1 MRFLVLA
8 AALFACG
15 KSADK
20 KSEPEQGSAAAA
32 VKPPAPPPKPASRYA
47 KPEDKLARFT
57 ECWTAFD
64 GGKDDAFV
72 KCFASD
78 AQREQVDSVP
88 ELVAQG
94 AEKISDMAKAQ
105 RAAFPDLA
113 VTPQLVIVSGND
125 ILAIVHIGGTNTGE
139 VAGQRTTGKKL
150 GMFEAEIATM
160 NADGAITHDSLYVDQ
175 PTLFHQLGLLENDSS
190 PKPQP
195 PRVTT
200 AQTLVSSNTAD
211 EAANKAV
218 VEKNLDA
225 ISKKDAKTILAAV
238 ADDVELIYNGEKQ
251 KYVGKKA
258 YGKWLDETLRST
270 KDGFVDVKAM
280 WAAGDFVVVSD
291 VFSGTPTDAAVGKG
305 VEKTKIET
313 HVVQFFQLA
322 GGKVKHQE
330 IFVNR
335 LKAAV
340 QLGAVDPDQLMQM
353 LSKQ

>member
-1 MRFLVLA
+1 MRLLFL

-20 KSEPEQGSAAAA
+20 KEPDTGSATMAMR
-32 VKPPAPPPKPASRYA
+32 PPEPPPKPAPKYTT
-47 KPEDKLARFT
+47 PEAKLARFT
-57 ECWTAFD
+57 ECWAAFD
-64 GGKDDAFV
+64 KDDV
-72 KCFASD
+72 YTKCFASD

-88 ELVAQG
+88 DLVSQG
-94 AEKISDMAKAQ
+94 AEKIDDMMKAQ

-113 VTPQLVIVSGND
+113 VTPQFVLVSGND
-125 ILAIVHIGGTNTGE
+125 ILAIVHIAGTNTGE

-160 NADGAITHDSLYVDQ
+160 NNDGVITHDALYVDQ
-175 PTLFHQLGLLENDSS
+175 PTLFHQLGLLPNDSS
-190 PKPQP
+190 PQALPTRTP
-195 PRVTT
+195 TPVTLISKN
-200 AQTLVSSNTAD
+200 AGD

-218 VEKNLDA
+218 IEKNLDA

-238 ADDVELIYNGEKQ
+238 ADDVELIYNGEK
-251 KYVGKKA
+251 KPYVGKKA
-258 YGKWLDETLRST
+258 YAKWLDETLKST

-305 VEKTKIET
+305 VDKVKIDT

-335 LKAAV
+335 LKVAV

-353 LSKQ
+353 LSKAQ

>member
-1 MRFLVLA
+1 MKALVLA

-15 KSADK
+15 KSANK
-20 KSEPEQGSAAAA
+20 TSGETGSAAPAA
-32 VKPPAPPPKPASRYA
+32 IKPPEPPPKPAYTT
-47 KPEDKLARFT
+47 PEAKLARFT
-57 ECWTAFD
+57 ECWAAFD
-64 GGKDDAFV
+64 AGKDDVFQ

-88 ELVAQG
+88 DLVAQG

-113 VTPQLVIVSGND
+113 VTPQLVLVSGDD
-125 ILAIVHIGGTNTGE
+125 ILAIVHIAGTNTGE

-160 NADGAITHDSLYVDQ
+160 NKDGAITHDALYVDQ

-190 PKPQP
+190 PKPLP
-195 PRVTT
+195 ARTT
-200 AQTLVSSNTAD
+200 TPQTLITKNAGD

-218 VEKNLDA
+218 IEKNLDA

-238 ADDVELIYNGEKQ
+238 ADDVELVYHGEKQ

-258 YGKWLDETLRST
+258 YAKWLDDTLKST

-280 WAAGDFVVVSD
+280 WAAGDYVVVSD

-322 GGKVKHQE
+322 DGKVKHQE

-353 LSKQ
+353 LSKAQ